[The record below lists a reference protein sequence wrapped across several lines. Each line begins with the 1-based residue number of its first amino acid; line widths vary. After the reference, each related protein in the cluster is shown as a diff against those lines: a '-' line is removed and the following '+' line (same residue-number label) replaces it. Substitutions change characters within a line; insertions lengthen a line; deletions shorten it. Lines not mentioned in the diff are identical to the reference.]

1 MRRLKASESPPTP
14 TNEGRSRPVDSSDA
28 AECIRNFATAWAK
41 AKPAV
46 RATMLQSGY
55 ERVTVKGEEFVSVR
69 LTPDAYARGFAL
81 ALPKE
86 VAIPAPSHTGRQPAR
101 IKNGAGAP
109 DRIQPRGC
117 HKYPDTDRGREQPH
131 HCRGRLI
138 QSH

>member
-1 MRRLKASESPPTP
+1 MRRLKASESPPTL
-14 TNEGRSRPVDSSDA
+14 TDEGRSRLVDSSDA
-28 AECIRNFATAWAK
+28 AEYIRNFATAWAK

-86 VAIPAPSHTGRQPAR
+86 VAVPALPTRGGNRRGSKMVLARPTEVKRAIPIPMR
-101 IKNGAGAP
+101 GA
-109 DRIQPRGC
+109 
-117 HKYPDTDRGREQPH
+117 
-131 HCRGRLI
+131 
-138 QSH
+138 